1 MGREKSMIYGGGLN
15 HNVTVDFVTDTIH
28 AGVASHGLG
37 RGCEVQWL
45 QRQRS
50 TVSFIMRTVS
60 SGRSMRSDVPSS
72 KWISQRP
79 PKRRDAREL
88 KATMVRA

>member
-1 MGREKSMIYGGGLN
+1 MGGVIDGARKIYDLWGGLN

-60 SGRSMRSDVPSS
+60 SGRSMRS
-72 KWISQRP
+72 
-79 PKRRDAREL
+79 RRAIVEVDQPTAA
-88 KATMVRA
+88 KAPGRA